1 VGTRPAL
8 IFVVTQCLE
17 QAQVPV
23 GEELEFPGP
32 CIYSFFCCVLFLFLR
47 SVAKDNV

>member
-23 GEELEFPGP
+23 GEELRSQG
-32 CIYSFFCCVLFLFLR
+32 LR
-47 SVAKDNV
+47 NRGVSIWQLETRTCLM